1 MNNFINEKLL
11 PPVMKF
17 VNTKAVTAIK
27 NGMLYPI
34 PFIVI
39 GAVFLILGQFP
50 IQAVQD
56 YLNEIGLGPIFMQ
69 ANNASFGI
77 MALFAVFGIAY
88 SWVRDEGHDAVPAGM
103 LAIVVDIILQPDTVK
118 SVTSIANPER
128 VSTAWQ
134 VSGVI
139 DKAWL
144 GGKGMIVAII
154 VGLLVGWSYS
164 WFMKKGFTIKLPEQV
179 PANVAASSFT
189 ALIPGAA
196 IVTVVTAIYGIF
208 KLGFNTTMVEWI
220 YATIQT
226 PLQHAT
232 DGPLGVVV
240 VAFLPVFLWFF
251 GVHGATIVG
260 GIMTPLL
267 LANNADNL
275 ALYKAGKL
283 TLDNGAHIVTQAFM
297 DQFIT
302 VTGSGM
308 TIGLVIFMLVRAKS
322 VQMKTLGKLEIVP
335 ALFNINEPILFG
347 LPLVLNP
354 LLAIPFI
361 LTPLVSGFAT
371 YAVIAMGIIPPFN
384 GMYVPWTTP
393 AIVSGLIVGGWQGA
407 LWQAVM
413 LVMTGFMYY
422 PFARKY
428 DKVLLAEEQGDAQP
442 SAADIEKLEENPA
455 N

>member
-179 PANVAASSFT
+179 PANVAASFT

-196 IVTVVTAIYGIF
+196 IVTVATAIYGIF

>member
-1 MNNFINEKLL
+1 MNTFINEKLL

-17 VNTKAVTAIK
+17 VNTKAITAIK

-39 GAVFLILGQFP
+39 GAIFLILSSFP
-50 IQAVQD
+50 YTPIAN
-56 YLNEIGLGPIFMQ
+56 YLSDIGLSPIFAQ

-77 MALFAVFGIAY
+77 MAFFAVFGIAY
-88 SWVRDEGHDAVPAGM
+88 SWVHDEGYDAVPAGM
-103 LAIVVDIILQPDTVK
+103 LAVVVDILLQPDTVK
-118 SVTSIANPER
+118 SVTNIADPTK

-134 VSGVI
+134 ASGVI

-144 GGKGMIVAII
+144 GGKGMIVAIL
-154 VGLLVGWSYS
+154 VGLFVGWSYS
-164 WFMKKGFTIKLPEQV
+164 WFLKRNITIKMPEQV
-179 PANVAASSFT
+179 PANVAASFT

-196 IVTVVTAIYGIF
+196 IVTVATIIYGIF
-208 KLGFNTTMVEWI
+208 KLGFQTTIVEWI
-220 YATIQT
+220 YTVIQT

-240 VAFLPVFLWFF
+240 VAFIPVFLWFF

-275 ALYKAGKL
+275 ALYKAGN
-283 TLDNGAHIVTQAFM
+283 LDVAHGAHIVTQAFM

-308 TIGLVIFMLVRAKS
+308 TIGLVIFMLIRARS

-354 LLAIPFI
+354 LMAVPFI
-361 LTPLVSGFAT
+361 LAPLVSGFLT
-371 YAVIAMGIIPPFN
+371 YGAIALGVIAPFN
-384 GMYVPWTTP
+384 GLYVPWTTP
-393 AIVSGLIVGGWQGA
+393 AIISGLIVGGWQGA
-407 LWQAVM
+407 LWQGLM
-413 LVMTGFMYY
+413 LVVTGLLYW
-422 PFARKY
+422 PFAMKY
-428 DKVLLAEEQGDAQP
+428 DKVLQDQE
-442 SAADIEKLEENPA
+442 AAS
-455 N
+455 

>member
-50 IQAVQD
+50 IQGVQD

-179 PANVAASSFT
+179 PANVAASFT

-196 IVTVVTAIYGIF
+196 IVTVATAIYGIF

-240 VAFLPVFLWFF
+240 VALLPVFLWFF

>member
-179 PANVAASSFT
+179 PANVAASFT

-196 IVTVVTAIYGIF
+196 IVTVATAIYGIF

-275 ALYKAGKL
+275 ALYTAGKL

>member
-50 IQAVQD
+50 IQGVQD

-179 PANVAASSFT
+179 PANVAASFT

-196 IVTVVTAIYGIF
+196 IVTVATAIYGIF

-220 YATIQT
+220 YAKIQT

-232 DGPLGVVV
+232 DGLLGVVV

>member
-50 IQAVQD
+50 IQGVQD

-179 PANVAASSFT
+179 PANVAASFT

-196 IVTVVTAIYGIF
+196 IVTVATAIYGIF

-347 LPLVLNP
+347 MPLVLNP

-384 GMYVPWTTP
+384 GMYVPCTTP

>member
-1 MNNFINEKLL
+1 MNTFINEKLL

-17 VNTKAVTAIK
+17 VNTKAITAIK

-39 GAVFLILGQFP
+39 GAIFLILSSFP
-50 IQAVQD
+50 YTPIAN
-56 YLNEIGLGPIFMQ
+56 YLSDIGLSPIFAQ

-77 MALFAVFGIAY
+77 MAFFAVFGIAY
-88 SWVRDEGHDAVPAGM
+88 SWVRDEGFDAVPAGM
-103 LAIVVDIILQPDTVK
+103 LAVVVDILLQPDTVK
-118 SVTSIANPER
+118 SVTNIADPSK

-144 GGKGMIVAII
+144 GGKGMIVAIL
-154 VGLLVGWSYS
+154 VGLFVGWSYS
-164 WFMKKGFTIKLPEQV
+164 WFLKKNITIKMPEQV
-179 PANVAASSFT
+179 PANVAASFT

-196 IVTVVTAIYGIF
+196 IVTVATIVYGIF
-208 KLGFNTTMVEWI
+208 KLGFQTTIVEWI
-220 YATIQT
+220 YTVIQT

-240 VAFLPVFLWFF
+240 VAFIPVFLWFF

-275 ALYKAGKL
+275 ALYKAGNL
-283 TLDNGAHIVTQAFM
+283 NVAHGAHIVTQAFM

-308 TIGLVIFMLVRAKS
+308 TIGLVIFMLVRARS

-354 LLAIPFI
+354 LMAVPFI
-361 LTPLVSGFAT
+361 LAPLLSGFLT
-371 YAVIAMGIIPPFN
+371 YGAIALGVIAPFN
-384 GMYVPWTTP
+384 GLYVPWTTP
-393 AIVSGLIVGGWQGA
+393 AIISGLIVGGWQGA
-407 LWQAVM
+407 LWQALM
-413 LVMTGFMYY
+413 LVVTGALYW
-422 PFARKY
+422 PFAVKY
-428 DKVLLAEEQGDAQP
+428 DKILQEQE
-442 SAADIEKLEENPA
+442 AA
-455 N
+455 

>member
-1 MNNFINEKLL
+1 MNTFINEKLL

-17 VNTKAVTAIK
+17 VNTKAITAIK

-39 GAVFLILGQFP
+39 GAIFLILSSFP
-50 IQAVQD
+50 YTPIAN
-56 YLNEIGLGPIFMQ
+56 YLSDIGLSPIFAQ

-77 MALFAVFGIAY
+77 MAFFAVFGIAY
-88 SWVRDEGHDAVPAGM
+88 SWVHDEGYDAVPAGM
-103 LAIVVDIILQPDTVK
+103 LAVVVDILLQPDTVK
-118 SVTSIANPER
+118 SVTNIADPSK

-134 VSGVI
+134 ASGVI

-144 GGKGMIVAII
+144 GGKGMIVAIL
-154 VGLLVGWSYS
+154 VGLFVGWSYS
-164 WFMKKGFTIKLPEQV
+164 WFLKRNITIKMPEQV
-179 PANVAASSFT
+179 PANVAASFT

-196 IVTVVTAIYGIF
+196 IVTVATIIYGIF
-208 KLGFNTTMVEWI
+208 KLGFQTTIVEWI
-220 YATIQT
+220 YTVIQT

-240 VAFLPVFLWFF
+240 VAFIPVFLWFF
-251 GVHGATIVG
+251 GVHGATIVS

-275 ALYKAGKL
+275 ALYKAGN
-283 TLDNGAHIVTQAFM
+283 LDVAHGAHIVTQAFM

-308 TIGLVIFMLVRAKS
+308 TIGLVIFMLIRARS

-354 LLAIPFI
+354 LMAVPFI
-361 LTPLVSGFAT
+361 LAPLVSGFLT
-371 YAVIAMGIIPPFN
+371 YGAIALGVIAPFN
-384 GMYVPWTTP
+384 GLYVPWTTP
-393 AIVSGLIVGGWQGA
+393 AIISGLIVGGWQGA
-407 LWQAVM
+407 LWQGLM
-413 LVMTGFMYY
+413 LVVTGLLYW
-422 PFARKY
+422 PFAMKY
-428 DKVLLAEEQGDAQP
+428 DKVLQDQE
-442 SAADIEKLEENPA
+442 AAS
-455 N
+455 

>member
-27 NGMLYPI
+27 NGILYPI

-50 IQAVQD
+50 IQGVQD

-179 PANVAASSFT
+179 PANVAASFT

-196 IVTVVTAIYGIF
+196 IVTVATAIYGIF

>member
-39 GAVFLILGQFP
+39 GAVCLILGQFP
-50 IQAVQD
+50 IQGVQD

-179 PANVAASSFT
+179 PANVAASFT

-196 IVTVVTAIYGIF
+196 IVTVATAIYGIF

-393 AIVSGLIVGGWQGA
+393 AIVSGLIVGGWQGG

>member
-103 LAIVVDIILQPDTVK
+103 LAIVVDIILQPDTIK
-118 SVTSIANPER
+118 SVTSIANPDR

-179 PANVAASSFT
+179 PANVAASFT

-196 IVTVVTAIYGIF
+196 IVTVATAIYGIF